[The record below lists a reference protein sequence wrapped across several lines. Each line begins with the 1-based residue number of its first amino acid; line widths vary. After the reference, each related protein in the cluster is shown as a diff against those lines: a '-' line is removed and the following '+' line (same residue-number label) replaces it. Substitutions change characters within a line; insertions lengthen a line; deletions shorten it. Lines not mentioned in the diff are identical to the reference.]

1 MMLRLRKTCLL
12 KQLLDTPVQLRN
24 GAIALFCVLAGG
36 ALDPVHAQTVYLI
49 NGGDVVACAGL
60 LGTSAGAY
68 GEEYANNED
77 HTITICPDIPGQA
90 IFLTFNSFDLSE
102 AGSSPQ
108 DVMTFHDGSDI
119 ASPTL
124 GTFTGSQL
132 NGSVVA
138 ATPDNISGCITI
150 HFTSN
155 EVGTGTFSAF
165 IQCDDPCWPP
175 DANAVVVGEV
185 LPAKVCIGETVAFDG
200 TTSQPHPG
208 RTLVDFS
215 WDMKDGSILNGAT
228 VSHAFAE
235 PGEYQVELE
244 VTDDVGCKNVFQMV
258 VPVRVGTEPDFVGTS
273 ASLSTI
279 CQGGE
284 FTLSGAVNSP
294 TWSNLPEPFI
304 EGLTE
309 LPDGSGVT
317 YESELTV
324 SGFPFGTTVENADDI
339 TSVCIVLEH
348 SFMGDLVA
356 NIQGPGGQQVLL
368 FNGNPGGTIYLGAA
382 NNLDDLTPGEGW
394 LYCFQDVAVLGTLAA
409 EASAGNTVIAGTN
422 PPDDA
427 MPAGTYT
434 SEESFDSFIGTQ
446 LNGVWTLSIL
456 DDAFIDDGF
465 IYEWY
470 INFDPL
476 LYPDIIS
483 FTPKYGTGADST
495 YWTGAG
501 LGTLDAGA
509 DNGTAIATNVG
520 PNEYVYTAI
529 NDFGCTFDTT
539 ITVMAY
545 PPPEVEVTSIQ
556 GVCTEQAQLNA
567 EIVANPPPPEPCE
580 YTLILNDTQGDL
592 WNGSAHVTV
601 TIAGITT
608 EYTHPGGSS
617 TTYTFTVPFGTSFSV
632 SYTAGTIWNGENSF
646 ILLNSSGVAIYSSPV
661 GPLTGT
667 VWTGTSTCVS
677 GPDAMTFIWSPAAGV
692 STNGIPDPT
701 TTITAPTFFTVVAYP
716 NGQPWCSTDD
726 TLTVQPPSVLE
737 NDSIVTHVL
746 CNGDDGSLE
755 VLTSGLGGPWN
766 YRWFN
771 SAGEVIR
778 QTQLANGDIL
788 SAPAGAYSVEVEE
801 GPNGNGCSDTLFA
814 VIEEPPQLEWD
825 QVPADRLICFTG
837 EATLAAST
845 VGGTAPVVLIWDQGL
860 TGSGPHIVSP
870 LDSTEYT
877 VFAQDENGCMT
888 VPHTFLV
895 GVRDT
900 IRFTPLEDFD
910 QCSGVPFTLLV
921 DSLSGGDGAYA
932 YQWSDGGTTTPEL
945 TDSILVD
952 ATYCVTVADGCETP
966 LVTSCA
972 DITVLNTPPLEVTA
986 DTTLGCRPFE
996 VAFTLRD
1003 TTGGANVLWSFG
1015 DGVTSATGAMVS
1027 HIYDFSTRF
1036 DVNATVTWPNGCI
1049 TDTTLFDLV
1058 EVIPVPTAEFGYKP
1072 EPLTIF
1078 EPEARF
1084 FELAGPNEI
1093 GYAWDFFEFGTSEEP
1108 EPVITFPNDIGR
1120 SYPVQLVVWNEL
1132 GCADTLL
1139 REISVDDAFLTHIPN
1154 TFTPNGDALN
1164 EEFMILGNDLSDEE
1178 FELNIFDRWGK
1189 VVFSSTNP
1197 GLGWNG
1203 QLPGGVAAQEGVYV
1217 WRLKA
1222 RSLQTLEKRI
1232 LMGHVTL
1239 IR

>member
-1 MMLRLRKTCLL
+1 MKAFLAR
-12 KQLLDTPVQLRN
+12 
-24 GAIALFCVLAGG
+24 VL
-36 ALDPVHAQTVYLI
+36 TF
-49 NGGDVVACAGL
+49 
-60 LGTSAGAY
+60 LGTDRAGATWFFLFLSISFAIGQGTQYPISGGNITDCSGNLSTSNVGPGGTY
-68 GEEYANNED
+68 GNNED
-77 HTITICPDIPGQA
+77 FAATICSSEPGQV
-90 IFLTFNSFDLSE
+90 IFLSFGVFDLSTDGP
-102 AGSSPQ
+102 APGDQFTIYDGPNMSSP
-108 DVMTFHDGSDI
+108 S
-119 ASPTL
+119 L
-124 GTFTGSQL
+124 GTFTGNELQ
-132 NGSVVA
+132 GQVIA
-138 ATPDNISGCITI
+138 ATPTNATGCLTV

-155 EVGTGTFSAF
+155 GQGTGIFNATIS
-165 IQCDDPCWPP
+165 CDVACWPP
-175 DANAVVVGEV
+175 IAQALITGEPV
-185 LPAKVCIGETVAFDG
+185 LPALGCIDEQVAFDG
-200 TTSQPHPG
+200 SQSTPYPG
-208 RTLVDFS
+208 RTIVAYE
-215 WDMKDGSILNGAT
+215 WDMMDGTILNGMNVVHT
-228 VSHAFAE
+228 FAE
-235 PGEYQVELE
+235 AGEYFVTLVVE
-244 VTDDVGCKNVFQMV
+244 DDIGCRSTELME
-258 VPVRVGTEPDFVGTS
+258 VPVRISTLPEFAGTS
-273 ASLSTI
+273 VSLATV

-284 FTLSGAVNSP
+284 VELIGAVNSA
-294 TWSNLPEPFI
+294 TWSNLPQPFI
-304 EGLTE
+304 EGVTF
-309 LPDGSGVT
+309 LPDGSGVS
-317 YESELTV
+317 YVSDLEV
-324 SGFPFGTTVENADDI
+324 SGFPDGGTVLDPGDI
-339 TSVCIVLEH
+339 QVCLVIEH
-348 SFMGDLVA
+348 SYSGDLVA
-356 NIQGPGGQQVLL
+356 TLASPDGVAVNLFEQPGGNINFGIPV
-368 FNGNPGGTIYLGAA
+368 PA
-382 NNLDDLTPGEGW
+382 DDGQPGEGW
-394 LYCFQDVAVLGTLAA
+394 LYCFEDVGALGLIEDGETVDVGLGF
-409 EASAGNTVIAGTN
+409 EGESYVAG
-422 PPDDA
+422 D
-427 MPAGTYT
+427 YT
-434 SEESFDSFIGTQ
+434 S
-446 LNGVWTLSIL
+446 LNGFDGFVGTTLNGTWTLTLTDSL
-456 DDAFIDDGF
+456 FADDGYIF
-465 IYEWY
+465 EWY
-470 INFDPL
+470 LVVNPA
-476 LYPDIIS
+476 LYPDIVS
-483 FTPKYGTGADST
+483 FTPSYGAGPDSTFWSGTG
-495 YWTGAG
+495 
-501 LGTLDAGA
+501 LGGLDAGA

-539 ITVMAY
+539 ITITAY

-592 WNGSAHVTV
+592 WNGNAHVTV
-601 TIAGITT
+601 TVAGIST

-617 TTYTFTVPFGTSFSV
+617 TTYTFTVPFGTAFSV

-646 ILLNSSGVAIYSSPV
+646 ILLNPSGVAIYSSPV

-677 GPDAMTFIWSPAAGV
+677 GLDAMTFIWSPAAGV

-771 SAGEVIR
+771 AAGEVIR

-814 VIEEPPQLEWD
+814 VIEEPPLLELD
-825 QVPADRLICFTG
+825 EVPADTLICFTG

-845 VGGTAPVVLIWDQGL
+845 IGGTAPVVLIWDQGL
-860 TGSGPHIVSP
+860 AGSGPHIVSP

-877 VFAQDENGCMT
+877 VFAQDDNGCT
-888 VPHTFLV
+888 TPPHTSLV

-900 IRFTPLEDFD
+900 MRFTPLEDFD

-932 YQWSDGGTTTPEL
+932 FQWSDGGTTTPEL

-966 LVTSCA
+966 PVTSCT

-1015 DGVTSATGAMVS
+1015 DGVTSTTGAMVS

-1058 EVIPVPTAEFGYKP
+1058 EVIPVPTAKFGYKP

-1139 REISVDDAFLTHIPN
+1139 REIPVDDAFLTHIPN

>member
-1 MMLRLRKTCLL
+1 MLRLRKTGLL

-36 ALDPVHAQTVYLI
+36 ALDPACAQTVYLI

-208 RTLVDFS
+208 RTLVDYS
-215 WDMKDGSILNGAT
+215 WDMKDGNVLNGAT

-244 VTDDVGCKNVFQMV
+244 ITDDVGCKNVFQMV

-495 YWTGAG
+495 YWTGPG

-509 DNGTAIATNVG
+509 DNGTAVATNVG

-539 ITVMAY
+539 ITITAY

-556 GVCTEQAQLNA
+556 GVCTEQAQLNVQ
-567 EIVANPPPPEPCE
+567 IVANPPPPEPCE

-601 TIAGITT
+601 TIAGIPT

-617 TTYTFTVPFGTSFSV
+617 TTYTFTVPFGTAFSV

-677 GPDAMTFIWSPAAGV
+677 GLDAMTFIWSPAAGV

-737 NDSIVTHVL
+737 IDSIVTHVL
-746 CNGDDGSLE
+746 CNGGTGTIE
-755 VLTSGLGGPWN
+755 VLTTGLGGPWN

-771 SAGEVIR
+771 ADGAVIQ
-778 QTQLANGDIL
+778 QTPLSEGDQLVAV
-788 SAPAGAYSVEVEE
+788 AGAYSVEVEE

-814 VIEEPPQLEWD
+814 VIEEPPLLELD
-825 QVPADRLICFTG
+825 EVPADTLICFTG

-845 VGGTAPVVLIWDQGL
+845 VGGTAPVVLFWDQGL

-877 VFAQDENGCMT
+877 VFAQDDNGCT
-888 VPHTFLV
+888 TPPHTFLV

-900 IRFTPLEDFD
+900 MRLTHLEDFD

-966 LVTSCA
+966 PVTSCT

-1093 GYAWDFFEFGTSEEP
+1093 GYAWDFFEFGTSEDP

-1139 REISVDDAFLTHIPN
+1139 REIPVDDAFLTHIPN